1 MHPISLNRFFAT
13 MFVALASGCVAAA
26 SPEPPSWP
34 SRSLTFVTPTPP
46 GGAVDLTARVIADKL
61 AERIGLPVVVD
72 SRPGADGNIAAEA
85 FLGHALSDHTFM
97 VTFGGLLINNPVSHD
112 KLPYDAERDFV
123 PVSMLVT
130 DTIAICANV
139 SFPADD
145 LAGLVSL
152 MRGHAEAVRWSSA
165 PGEPRLRFFG
175 FLKQVDATP
184 LYVPYKATSQAVI
197 DMIAGRIELMISPL
211 AAVLPNVRDGKLK
224 LLALMSPMRSPI
236 VPNVPSVSEV
246 GYPGLAMIPFIG
258 LFARRG
264 TDARIVNRM
273 NREIGAILAD
283 SVVRSRLVDAG
294 LTPNPSSSDELGMII
309 ATKLQENRE
318 LARVVGPIWQ

>member
-1 MHPISLNRFFAT
+1 M
-13 MFVALASGCVAAA
+13 
-26 SPEPPSWP
+26 
-34 SRSLTFVTPTPP
+34 
-46 GGAVDLTARVIADKL
+46 
-61 AERIGLPVVVD
+61 
-72 SRPGADGNIAAEA
+72 
-85 FLGHALSDHTFM
+85 
-97 VTFGGLLINNPVSHD
+97 
-112 KLPYDAERDFV
+112 
-123 PVSMLVT
+123 
-130 DTIAICANV
+130 
-139 SFPADD
+139 
-145 LAGLVSL
+145 
-152 MRGHAEAVRWSSA
+152 RWSSA

-264 TDARIVNRM
+264 THARIVNRM